1 MLIQQTLE
9 KLRHLRLLGIVQA
22 IEEQRANTS
31 MQALG
36 FEERLGLIIDAE
48 FQLRENR
55 RLGRLLK
62 EARLKAPACPE
73 DIDYHASRGLDRQ
86 LVASLLTCDWIDK
99 SLNVIITGPTG
110 VGKTWL
116 GCALGQQA
124 TRKGLTVV
132 YWRLSRLLEELEIA
146 HGDGSLIK
154 TRTHLAKAK
163 LLILDDWALAPL
175 TVRGRQELLEL
186 IDDRSGSSAIL
197 ITSQLPVDKWH
208 DYIGDPTIADAIL
221 DRLAHSAHRIELR
234 GESLRKQH
242 ALALM
247 PKEEKS

>member
-22 IEEQRANTS
+22 IEDQRASTAV
-31 MQALG
+31 QALG

-62 EARLKAPACPE
+62 AARLKAPACPE
-73 DIDYHASRGLDRQ
+73 DIDYHTARGLDRQ
-86 LVASLLTCDWIDK
+86 LTTSLLTCDWIQK

-124 TRKGLTVV
+124 MRKGFTVV

-154 TRTHLAKAK
+154 TRAQLARAN

-186 IDDRSGSSAIL
+186 IDDRSGSGAIL
-197 ITSQLPVDKWH
+197 ITSQLPVEKWH
-208 DYIGDPTIADAIL
+208 DYIGDPTLADAIL
-221 DRLAHSAHRIELR
+221 DRLVHTAHRIELR

-242 ALALM
+242 ALSLVT
-247 PKEEKS
+247 KED